1 MYTQEEMQLITDYLD
16 LVEWLIDEE
25 RLMEIPSMKHFLEA
39 KAFFNSGGFD
49 PDKLH

>member
-1 MYTQEEMQLITDYLD
+1 MYTQEDMQLITDYLD

-25 RLMEIPSMKHFLEA
+25 RPMEIPSMKLFQEA
-39 KAFFNSGGFD
+39 QALFNAGGFD